1 METLM
6 PSISKPEGPLTVCN
20 CIDTNIRQEQKNA
33 LRIVRAKK
41 GIVHIID
48 PLLVPAP
55 IMMDI
60 FQELRVNSKL
70 FFAFQKHNRFDF

>member
-48 PLLVPAP
+48 LQSVLAS
-55 IMMDI
+55 IMMDV
-60 FQELRVNSKL
+60 FRALRIDWNEY
-70 FFAFQKHNRFDF
+70 FIWR